1 MVSEVNMLSTAE
13 LWKKLSDLA
22 NFEDSAYDK
31 ELKNSIAKKL
41 NLDEKR
47 FEEELGEKGISADR
61 LLTAVLDALKPFS
74 QMMGEL
80 LKTYEAAGAVSNNK
94 NIQIRF
100 NFDDGPEQYDLNAF
114 RKKVEII
121 GDGVETRRKLID
133 PWKFLEPLYMYE
145 NKGTFPA
152 HRMKGYNYP
161 KEIEQWL
168 RDYENDILPEH
179 FPDFLL
185 IGNGFL
191 DEKLGEILAL
201 AEEALQRYRREYDET
216 IGWKQSFQNA
226 KEKYDNTFW
235 HAESDHW
242 LSEFV
247 KVFYDVTTYSKEVIS
262 PYGMIG
268 RIEKVLND
276 PKTVSRV
283 TEKTLYR
290 VLTDILD
297 MPFWKHR
304 YEMYSAWVFTCI
316 AESVSDLGICYNV
329 ENGVL
334 EFKFR
339 ETLLATV
346 FLPDGDYEI
355 WAEKR
360 YKADHVTPGSGRKEH
375 IQPDYSIIRRNKDSE
390 SFCALIE
397 CKQYKKSSTRNFAAA
412 VNDYA
417 GNVPDAKVFL
427 VNYGPISKNLYVNL
441 NKDVRSRYSGYS
453 RMRPETNERNQ
464 FIGDLRDYLEGQWAD
479 IQFENNRELTV
490 WEKRPEEIK
499 VELLWKCSPKDLD
512 LWTHIRMPFEGK
524 DYSLNCRHM
533 GSVTEFPYACLEK
546 DMRNGPANETI
557 LIKKLISGSYDVSVR
572 NYSREEDIDG
582 EIRVKISSGD
592 QFFEITKTGRWEKNH
607 IWHVGTVNAFG
618 FIKKNGW
625 GY

>member
-1 MVSEVNMLSTAE
+1 MVSEVNILSTAE
-13 LWKKLSDLA
+13 LWKKLSNLA
-22 NFEDSAYDK
+22 KFEDSAYDK
-31 ELKNSIAKKL
+31 ELKNSIAQKL
-41 NLDEKR
+41 KLDAKR

-80 LKTYEAAGAVSNNK
+80 LQTYEAAGAVSNNK

-145 NKGTFPA
+145 NKGTFP
-152 HRMKGYNYP
+152 KGYNFP

-168 RDYENDILPEH
+168 RDYENDILPED
-179 FPDFLL
+179 FPDFP
-185 IGNGFL
+185 ITGYGPL
-191 DEKLGEILAL
+191 DEKLCEILAL

-216 IGWKQSFQNA
+216 IGWEQSLEIA
-226 KEKYDNTFW
+226 KEKYKNKFW
-235 HAESDHW
+235 YAETDYW
-242 LSEFV
+242 LAKFV
-247 KVFYDVTTYSKEVIS
+247 KVFYDTTTYLKRINNPNE
-262 PYGMIG
+262 MIG

-276 PKTVSRV
+276 PKTVSWV
-283 TEKTLYR
+283 TEKTLYK

-329 ENGVL
+329 VNGIL
-334 EFKFR
+334 EFKFK

-346 FLPDGDYEI
+346 YLPDAEYEI

-360 YKADHVTPGSGRKEH
+360 YKADKVTPGSGRKEH

-427 VNYGPISKNLYVNL
+427 VNYGPISKNLYINL
-441 NKDVRSRYSGYS
+441 NKDVRSRYHGYS
-453 RMRPETNERNQ
+453 RMRPDTRERKQ
-464 FIGDLRDYLEGQWAD
+464 FIDSLRDYLEGLWAD
-479 IQFENNRELTV
+479 IQLENNRELTV
-490 WEKRPEEIK
+490 WENQPKEIK
-499 VELLWKCSPKDLD
+499 VELSWNGSPADLD
-512 LWTHIRMPFEGK
+512 LWAHIRMPFEGK
-524 DYSLNCRHM
+524 DYSLNFQHM
-533 GSVTEFPYACLEK
+533 GSLTEFPYACLDG
-546 DMRNGPANETI
+546 DMRKGPAKETI
-557 LIKKLISGSYDVSVR
+557 LIKKGISGSYDVSVR
-572 NYSREEDIDG
+572 NYSGEEDIDG
-582 EIRVKISSGD
+582 EIRVKISSRE
-592 QFFEITKTGRWEKNH
+592 QSFEITKTGRWEKNH
-607 IWHVGTVNAFG
+607 IWHVGTINAFG
-618 FIKKNGW
+618 FIRKDEW